1 MQYTIKL
8 FLKLGSEEN
17 ILDLFENGT
26 IYMNTIEYFRKV
38 EDEELR
44 GDKYEGVSKVINSL
58 PGTFK
63 IPGID
68 REFNYVK
75 VHLKESYKEVLGNI
89 YSLYAISSKGFP
101 NPLDFKFDERNLRFG
116 THGVMIKDLPL
127 FFNKIENELKKNNLK
142 FNHGFVDY
150 YDKEEVSREI
160 TLFEKPLEF
169 KHQKEFRFYVE
180 NDKIKPIKIQIGSMK
195 DYAEI
200 LKIEDILELKLE
212 VKSLFQKAL

>member
-1 MQYTIKL
+1 MKHTIKL
-8 FLKLGSEEN
+8 FLKLGSEKN
-17 ILDLFENGT
+17 TLDLFDKGT

-38 EDEELR
+38 EDEDLR
-44 GDKYEGVSKVINSL
+44 GDKYEAVSRVINSL

-63 IPGID
+63 ILGID

-142 FNHGFVDY
+142 LSHGFVDY

-169 KHQKEFRFYVE
+169 EHQKEFRFYVE

-200 LKIEDILELKLE
+200 LKIEDILELKLI
-212 VKSLFQKAL
+212 VKK

>member
-1 MQYTIKL
+1 MEHTIKL
-8 FLKLGSEEN
+8 FLKLGSEKN
-17 ILDLFENGT
+17 IFDLFENGT

-44 GDKYEGVSKVINSL
+44 GDRYEGVSRVINSL

-75 VHLKESYKEVLGNI
+75 VHLRESHKEVLGNI

-101 NPLDFKFDERNLRFG
+101 NPLDFEFDKRNLRFG
-116 THGVMIKDLPL
+116 THGVMIKDLPF

-142 FNHGFVDY
+142 FIHGFVDY

-169 KHQKEFRFYVE
+169 EYQKEFRFYIE
-180 NDKIKPIKIQIGSMK
+180 NDEIKPIKIQIGSMK
-195 DYAEI
+195 NYAEI
-200 LKIEDILELKLE
+200 FKIEDILELKLE
-212 VKSLFQKAL
+212 IKK

>member
-8 FLKLGSEEN
+8 FLKLGSEKN

-68 REFNYVK
+68 REFNYIK

-116 THGVMIKDLPL
+116 THGVLIKNLPL
-127 FFNKIENELKKNNLK
+127 FFNKIESELKKNNLK

-169 KHQKEFRFYVE
+169 EHQKEFRFYVE
-180 NDKIKPIKIQIGSMK
+180 NDKIEPKKF
-195 DYAEI
+195 
-200 LKIEDILELKLE
+200 KL
-212 VKSLFQKAL
+212 VV

>member
-1 MQYTIKL
+1 MQHTIKL

-26 IYMNTIEYFRKV
+26 IYMNTIEYFRNV

-44 GDKYEGVSKVINSL
+44 GDKYEGVSRVINSL

-63 IPGID
+63 LPVID
-68 REFNYVK
+68 REFNYIK

-142 FNHGFVDY
+142 FSHGFVDY

-169 KHQKEFRFYVE
+169 EHQKEFRFYVE
-180 NDKIKPIKIQIGSMK
+180 NDKIEPIKIQIGSMK

-200 LKIEDILELKLE
+200 LKIEYILELKLE
-212 VKSLFQKAL
+212 VKSSFEKAL

>member
-1 MQYTIKL
+1 MKHTIKL
-8 FLKLGSEEN
+8 FLKLGSEKN

-142 FNHGFVDY
+142 FSHGFVDY

-169 KHQKEFRFYVE
+169 EHQKEFRFYVE

>member
-89 YSLYAISSKGFP
+89 YSLYAISSKVFP

-169 KHQKEFRFYVE
+169 EHQKEFRFYVE

>member
-1 MQYTIKL
+1 MEHTIKL
-8 FLKLGSEEN
+8 FLKLGSEKN

-169 KHQKEFRFYVE
+169 EHQKEFRFYVE

>member
-1 MQYTIKL
+1 MQHTIKL

-17 ILDLFENGT
+17 ILDLFETGT

-75 VHLKESYKEVLGNI
+75 VHLKESYKKVLGNI

-142 FNHGFVDY
+142 FSHGFVDY

-169 KHQKEFRFYVE
+169 EHQKEFRFYVE